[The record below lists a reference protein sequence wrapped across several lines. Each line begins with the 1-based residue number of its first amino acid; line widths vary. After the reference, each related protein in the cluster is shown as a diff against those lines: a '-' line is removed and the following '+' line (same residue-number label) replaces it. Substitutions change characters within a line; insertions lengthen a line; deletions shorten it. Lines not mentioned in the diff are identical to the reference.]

1 MADNITGFRVD
12 ANVNPFEQAM
22 RRMVDSAKVG
32 ESGVGSALGS
42 LAGGPLAGLKT
53 AFQAI
58 SAVLAGGFLTAAIR
72 DTAVMTESAM
82 DLSRALGI
90 STNEAKA
97 VQMAMQDI
105 GAQTGEYEG
114 AAKGM
119 ARQLK
124 ENEESMNKMGLV
136 TRDAAGN
143 LRPMNALVIDGIKVL
158 SDYKEGTDRTMAA
171 QVLFGRGVDA
181 SSKLMLYNSEVLA
194 ENKKAMQELG
204 LEVGENSVAAW
215 AEYDSAMD
223 RAGFSMQ
230 GIKKAIGD
238 SLMPVMVTLVDM
250 FNAVMPAAITVT
262 KGALSGLT
270 TFFLLVKNGIVILAE
285 TISASIYNIV
295 EPLRGMT
302 EAFYKAMT
310 GDFSGAKDAF
320 NAIGKNVGDV
330 WQGSLDRMTDS
341 SRKTSDQIAALF
353 LKDEQLGSGGG
364 PGKGAKNFVNPKE
377 KAVKEP
383 SQMPIY
389 EAELAKKIALFERA
403 AQAEGTLRQY
413 SKAEEA
419 AYWKEVSTR
428 AGVSAEDKA
437 RAEKK
442 WRDLERGLRSEAF
455 AVEMA
460 DLEQRKQAAQNN
472 YADRIALAQQAHAK
486 TVAMYGAESKE
497 AAAAYG
503 KVLEE
508 KRKQVQQ
515 LQQLDDIGFQR
526 KRDKALMDVE
536 FDRQDAEHKL
546 AMGLMTQEQLLVQ
559 QAQFE
564 ERMHAIKLQYLQQA
578 LLAVDPQKD
587 PVKKAEIDAQ
597 IEQLELQHQLRLKG
611 IKGQI
616 AATQAGPELNMFKTM
631 ESSFESAITGM
642 LTRAQTL
649 REGLANI
656 FKSTTAVFAQEMISK
671 PLAMV
676 AARVIRESALY
687 KMLSG
692 AAISNQALASGTTTA
707 LVAGE
712 TAPKLAAIA
721 PVAAGKAAESQA
733 GIPYIGPVLAA
744 AAFAAMMSMV
754 MGSKGGGGGTSTTT
768 TRIPSASRG
777 FDIPRGLNPLT
788 QLHEQEMVLPAHLA
802 NPLRDS
808 LAQGGPAGQGGDGG
822 TVVINTTGGDFIH
835 KRDLAKLLT
844 TMKRDY
850 RLQG

>member
-1 MADNITGFRVD
+1 MTDNITGFRVD
-12 ANVNPFEQAM
+12 ANINPFEASM
-22 RRMVDSAKVG
+22 RRLVDSAKAG
-32 ESGVGSALGS
+32 QGGVGAALGG
-42 LAGGPLAGLKT
+42 LAGGPLAGLQA
-53 AFQAI
+53 AFAGI
-58 SAVLAGGFLTAAIR
+58 AAVLSGGIFVAGIR
-72 DTAVMTESAM
+72 DTAAMTVSAM

-90 STNEAKA
+90 TTNEAKA
-97 VQMAMQDI
+97 VQMAMEDI
-105 GAQTGEYEG
+105 GAQTGEFEG

-119 ARQLK
+119 TRQLR
-124 ENEESMNKMGLV
+124 ENESVMNKLGLV
-136 TRDAAGN
+136 TRDASGH
-143 LRPMNALVIDGIKVL
+143 LRPLNDLVLDGIQVL
-158 SDYKEGTDRTMAA
+158 GTYKEGTDRTMAA
-171 QVLFGRGVDA
+171 QALFGRGIDA
-181 SSKLMLYNSEVLA
+181 SSKLMLYNRDVLD
-194 ENKKAMQELG
+194 ENKATMVEMG
-204 LEVGENSVAAW
+204 LEVGENAVKAW
-215 AEYDSAMD
+215 GEYDSAMD
-223 RAGFSMQ
+223 RAGFGMQ

-238 SLMPVMVTLVDM
+238 SLMPIMTTLVNM
-250 FNAVMPAAITVT
+250 FNAVMPAAIAGARIAFSSLTAVFLTV
-262 KGALSGLT
+262 KVA
-270 TFFLLVKNGIVILAE
+270 VVQLAE
-285 TISASIYNIV
+285 VVSASLFTLV
-295 EPLRGMT
+295 EPIRGIA
-302 EAFYKAMT
+302 EALYKIVT
-310 GDFSGAKDAF
+310 GDFSGAVKAVQS
-320 NAIGKNVGDV
+320 IGQNVGAA
-330 WQGSLDRMTDS
+330 WQGSMNRMTYAS
-341 SRKTSDQIAALF
+341 KTAVEDIKRIFSQDV
-353 LKDEQLGSGGG
+353 KVGNGGG
-364 PGKGAKNFVNPKE
+364 PGKGGKE
-377 KAVKEP
+377 WDGGPTKPKEP

-389 EAELAKKIALFERA
+389 EAELAKKIALFEKE
-403 AQAEGTLRQY
+403 AQAQGTLRQY

-419 AYWKEVSTR
+419 AYWKEVSNR

-442 WRDLERGLRSEAF
+442 WRDLERGLRTESF
-455 AVEMA
+455 TVEMA

-472 YADRIALAQQAHAK
+472 YAERITLAEQAHAK
-486 TVAMYGAESKE
+486 TAAMYGADSKE
-497 AAAAYG
+497 AAAAMG

-508 KRKQVQQ
+508 KRKQVLQ

-526 KRDKALMDVE
+526 KRDKALADVE

-559 QAQFE
+559 QTQFE

-587 PVKKAEIDAQ
+587 PIKKAEIDAQ

-616 AATQAGPELNMFKTM
+616 AATQAGPELNMFKSM

-808 LAQGGPAGQGGDGG
+808 LAQGGPTGQGGDGG